1 MNNEVDPQLII
12 LDRRDDPVTPLL
24 TQWTYQAQVHEFLGL
39 SNNRVNM
46 KGVPGVPKDMK
57 EIVFSLDFDPFYRE
71 NMHSNFGDLGDNLKE
86 LTDQFQAKTN
96 TNKNIS
102 TIEEMKQFVEDY
114 PEFRK
119 LSGNVTKHVTLVSE
133 LMRIND
139 LRSIF
144 EVSEMEQSLACN
156 DDHSAIKSDLLELL
170 SRDQGIVN
178 YDRLRLIL
186 LYALKYEGKS
196 SNMVMTLIDIAQ
208 EKGIEDDVVAIL
220 KGLLQYAGKE
230 VRGVDLFSNKDLF
243 AKSKKFFSSGLKGVE
258 NVYTQHKPYLA
269 TVLEQIVKGKLSV
282 QDYPFANARQV
293 TKDTPRDVIIFI
305 VGGAT
310 YEEATTVYN
319 FNQQHQGINVVL
331 GGTFIHNSA
340 TFIDEMKTLVGEGHG
355 FGGYTDSSSSSS
367 SSSSGIGIGKAKIN
381 FL

>member
-1 MNNEVDPQLII
+1 
-12 LDRRDDPVTPLL
+12 
-24 TQWTYQAQVHEFLGL
+24 
-39 SNNRVNM
+39 
-46 KGVPGVPKDMK
+46 
-57 EIVFSLDFDPFYRE
+57 
-71 NMHSNFGDLGDNLKE
+71 
-86 LTDQFQAKTN
+86 
-96 TNKNIS
+96 
-102 TIEEMKQFVEDY
+102 
-114 PEFRK
+114 
-119 LSGNVTKHVTLVSE
+119 
-133 LMRIND
+133 
-139 LRSIF
+139 
-144 EVSEMEQSLACN
+144 MEQSLACN

-208 EKGIEDDVVAIL
+208 EKGIEDDVVAVRPPLSSLLLIPPHPSPLLSHLFTPLYQIL